1 MNAKDVVLYVFD
13 EAEHFQSHL
22 EHLGKASFKRTPTR
36 VDSLESFEEELSVIN
51 ENTPIQ
57 LVVHIFYE
65 NLVGIKKFFSSGILD
80 KYPLIDVRF
89 ISDGTSTRI
98 LEELPN
104 IDLKDEEVDFVK
116 DRILQYYRVRKT
128 IEDGSAKIYT
138 AKQHLKG
145 DGEIYFEEKYQIDYV
160 IITALE
166 QDEMEKVLPLIE
178 KIETIPNNKHLI
190 ELGYFKS
197 KPEKKVIYA
206 SQMSTGMI
214 DAAILATE
222 LLSRYSPK
230 FLIMTGVMGGKP
242 EDTMI
247 GDVIVSKSIFT
258 IDKGKLSEEEFKRE
272 IEFVNTES
280 SFTRQIERA
289 RQKII
294 DFIRDSDVITN
305 RQVNIHFQ
313 PIACVR
319 AVIDRSGF
327 FRDDILTF
335 DRKTI
340 GLEMEGYGIARA
352 CEIVNEGKTTPI
364 IIKSVMD
371 NTQEKTDEGKKIAA
385 WTSAKTLEY
394 IILNDII

>member
-1 MNAKDVVLYVFD
+1 MNSKEIILFVWD
-13 EAEHFQSHL
+13 EEEHFDKNISN
-22 EHLGKASFKRTPTR
+22 LGKDSFKKIIRI
-36 VDSLESFEEELSVIN
+36 DSLESFERELNLLDKNSYIH
-51 ENTPIQ
+51 
-57 LVVHIFYE
+57 LVVHIFYSDHIK
-65 NLVGIKKFFSSGILD
+65 GIQQFISSGIREKYELLD
-80 KYPLIDVRF
+80 TRF
-89 ISDGTSTRI
+89 ISDGTLKIVQEDVLKKEFS
-98 LEELPN
+98 EEEEDYINKRLQKYHKVRSSIENDEIDIYN
-104 IDLKDEEVDFVK
+104 IQSHKSELM
-116 DRILQYYRVRKT
+116 
-128 IEDGSAKIYT
+128 
-138 AKQHLKG
+138 
-145 DGEIYFEEKYQIDYV
+145 GEFEEIFTVDYV
-160 IITALE
+160 IVTALE

-178 KIETIPNNKHLI
+178 KIRVIPNSKHLV
-190 ELGYFKS
+190 ELGHFKS

-222 LLSRYSPK
+222 LITKYSPK

-247 GDVIVSKSIFT
+247 GDVVVSKSIFT

-272 IEFVNTES
+272 IEVVNTTNS
-280 SFTRQIERA
+280 YTRQIERA

-294 DFIRDSDVITN
+294 DFIRDSDDITG
-305 RQVNIHFQ
+305 RQVNIHFE

-319 AVIDRSGF
+319 AVIDRNGF
-327 FRDDILTF
+327 FKDDILTF

-352 CEIVNEGKTTPI
+352 CEIVNEGKTIPL